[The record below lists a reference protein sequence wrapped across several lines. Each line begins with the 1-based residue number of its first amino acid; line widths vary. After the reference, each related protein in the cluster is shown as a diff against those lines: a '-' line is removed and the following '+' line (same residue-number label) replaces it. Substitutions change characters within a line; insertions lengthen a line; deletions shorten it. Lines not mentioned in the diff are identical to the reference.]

1 MASLT
6 DFDAIQEKE
15 YFIRF
20 YAARNNEKY
29 KVSRSR
35 LIKGQSPIQKAV
47 QDSYITM
54 EELQDNKTKEL
65 QDQHQ
70 PNNSTSDWY
79 SHHPKVSN
87 NDDSAKQVAEEES
100 KKKQK

>member
-35 LIKGQSPIQKAV
+35 LIKGQSPIQQAV

-54 EELQDNKTKEL
+54 EQL
-65 QDQHQ
+65 QDQQQ
-70 PNNSTSDWY
+70 PKNSTSDWY
-79 SHHPKVSN
+79 SHLPEFAN